1 MNMFESFISYIKDS
15 KNIKPIIISLLT
27 ILPLT
32 ALCTYVIIDNIIIKE
47 KVSRINELTYD
58 KNYLTNQLATLQ
70 ARLEKQVNNEE
81 SRLEKRSTAIK
92 ALYDGVI
99 AENNIKFRELN
110 NKRDELALQL
120 AKCNSSEELEL
131 YKINKESVIQL
142 KQELNLCAKEYK

>member
-70 ARLEKQVNNEE
+70 ARLEKQVNN
-81 SRLEKRSTAIK
+81 RS
-92 ALYDGVI
+92 LYLGKN
-99 AENNIKFRELN
+99 ENLISTR
-110 NKRDELALQL
+110 
-120 AKCNSSEELEL
+120 
-131 YKINKESVIQL
+131 IIQL
-142 KQELNLCAKEYK
+142 ILPMNSGHGTK